1 MLKILI
7 SISLLFSSIIFS
19 QEPTPF
25 CGTPDPT
32 EDEIELVNDFLDS
45 FQNSDQPQITNTT
58 ELNTALQI
66 WGSLREG
73 CCVFLV
79 FLCSGEPK

>member
-32 EDEIELVNDFLDS
+32 EDEIELVNY
-45 FQNSDQPQITNTT
+45 I
-58 ELNTALQI
+58 
-66 WGSLREG
+66 
-73 CCVFLV
+73 
-79 FLCSGEPK
+79 